1 VILDSVLIS
10 MRVKKLIRQRF
21 PRTTQRMGSLYL
33 YAIMRGITF
42 RRMRMPRPRVQLG
55 AKI

>member
-1 VILDSVLIS
+1 

>member
-1 VILDSVLIS
+1 
-10 MRVKKLIRQRF
+10 
-21 PRTTQRMGSLYL
+21 MGSLYL